1 MLRKVVL
8 LAEPS
13 GFCEHDVV
21 RRVGLTS
28 RGALAGMNFA
38 VKDVFAIEGVRACFG
53 SPMWLQTHE
62 PALQTAPAVEK
73 LLAAGATLVGLTL
86 TDELALS
93 LTGKNA
99 HFGMP
104 TNPARVDRVPGGSSA
119 GSAVV
124 VASGQV
130 DFALGTDTGGSVR
143 VPAGHCG
150 VFGMRPTHGA
160 VSNQGV
166 LPLAP
171 RFDTVGWF
179 ARNPRM
185 LRDVG
190 RALLPPDAN
199 IIRPS
204 QLLLPLDANDIVNGR
219 AWRVFTQAADDVT
232 VTTGL
237 SLLPTMICTAQ
248 TGSLENW
255 LNTYVTLQNEQLR
268 TAHGAWIDEYNP
280 KFGTLIANRIARAMN
295 APPVTDAVYRHAEL
309 IAHHMAKVL
318 GDNNILA
325 LPTAAGAPP
334 SRRETD
340 QQLELFS
347 AKCLALCAIASLA
360 GMPQVTLPLGIL
372 DGCPFGISL
381 IGPVGSDRQLL
392 DLVQRFSTVEPV
404 ALDLKQL

>member
-1 MLRKVVL
+1 MSLLRKVAV
-8 LAEPS
+8 LAEHS
-13 GFCEHDVV
+13 AFCVHDVV
-21 RRVGLTS
+21 RLAGHAS

-38 VKDVFAIEGVRACFG
+38 VNDVFAIEGVRSCFG
-53 SPMWLQTHE
+53 NPIWLQTHE
-62 PALQTAPAVEK
+62 PALQTAPAVEN

-99 HFGMP
+99 HYGMP
-104 TNPARVDRVPGGSSA
+104 TNPARVDRIPGGSSA
-119 GSAVV
+119 GSAVA

-160 VSNQGV
+160 ISIQGV

-190 RALLPPDAN
+190 RALLPADAH
-199 IIRPS
+199 IIRPTR
-204 QLLLPLDANDIVNGR
+204 LLLPLDANDVVHGR
-219 AWRVFTQAADDVT
+219 AWRVFTQAADEVI

-237 SLLPTMICTAQ
+237 SQVPTMICTAE
-248 TGSLENW
+248 TGPLEAW
-255 LNTYVTLQNEQLR
+255 LDTYLSLQNEQLR
-268 TAHGAWIDEYNP
+268 QVHGAWIDEHNP
-280 KFGTLIANRIARAMN
+280 KFGSLIASRITRAMN
-295 APPVTDAVYRHAEL
+295 AQPVTDTVYRHAEL
-309 IAHHMAKVL
+309 IAHHMADIL
-318 GDNNILA
+318 GDSHILA

-334 SRRETD
+334 SRRESD
-340 QQLELFS
+340 QNLEVFTG
-347 AKCLALCAIASLA
+347 KCLALCAVASLA
-360 GMPQVTLPLGIL
+360 GMPQITLPLGIL
-372 DGCPFGISL
+372 DGCPFGVSL

-392 DLVQRFSTVEPV
+392 DLVQRFSTVRAV
-404 ALDLKQL
+404 